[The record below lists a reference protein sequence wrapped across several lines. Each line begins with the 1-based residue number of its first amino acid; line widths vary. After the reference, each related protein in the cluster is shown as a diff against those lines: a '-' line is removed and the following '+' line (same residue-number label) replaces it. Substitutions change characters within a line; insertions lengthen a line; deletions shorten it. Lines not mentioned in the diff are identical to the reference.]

1 MHIIMWQ
8 SVSACFRLHVHLCHN
23 LKFLALQ
30 TLEYLYSYGAGL
42 CPHTHTYT
50 CTYFPLHCHLLV
62 YTVLMGANNGPVLGL
77 QWQFM
82 IDVKEFNWE

>member
-1 MHIIMWQ
+1 MP
-8 SVSACFRLHVHLCHN
+8 
-23 LKFLALQ
+23 
-30 TLEYLYSYGAGL
+30 T
-42 CPHTHTYT
+42 HTHTYT